1 MSKLIK
7 LNEDKKHKIENNI
20 KEILLKDENIIFAYI
35 YGSFVNED
43 LFRDID
49 IGIYLKDIEEKKVF
63 DYEFEISYEISEKL
77 NIDIEIVDVRVLNFA
92 PFNFLNSVFRTGK
105 PLFSRDEVFLTDLIE
120 KVSLFAIYNE
130 HISNLSLKELL
141 DK

>member
-7 LNEDKKHKIENNI
+7 LNEDKKHEIENNI
-20 KEILLKDENIIFAYI
+20 KELLLKDENIIFAYI

-49 IGIYLKDIEEKKVF
+49 IGIYLKDIKEEKVF

-77 NIDIEIVDVRVLNFA
+77 NIDIEIIDVRVLNFA
-92 PFNFLNSVFRTGK
+92 PFNFLNSV
-105 PLFSRDEVFLTDLIE
+105 
-120 KVSLFAIYNE
+120 
-130 HISNLSLKELL
+130 
-141 DK
+141 

>member
-7 LNEDKKHKIENNI
+7 LNKSKKYDIEKNI
-20 KEILLKDENIIFAYI
+20 KEILLKDENIVFAYI

-49 IGIYLKDIEEKKVF
+49 VGIYLKDIEKKKVF
-63 DYEFEISYEISEKL
+63 DYEFKISYEISEKL
-77 NIDIEIVDVRVLNFA
+77 NLDIEIVDVRVLNFA
-92 PFNFLNSVFRTGK
+92 PYNFLNNVFRTGK
-105 PLFSRDEVFLTDLIE
+105 LLFSRDEVFLTDLME

-141 DK
+141 GI